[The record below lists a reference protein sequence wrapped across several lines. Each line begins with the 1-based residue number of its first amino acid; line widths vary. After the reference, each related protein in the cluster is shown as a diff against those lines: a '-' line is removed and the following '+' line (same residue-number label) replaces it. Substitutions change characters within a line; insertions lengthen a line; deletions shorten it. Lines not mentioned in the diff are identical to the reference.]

1 MMFLVRAA
9 RHLVRRADA
18 RMRRFAADARASVA
32 VEMAF
37 VLPIFATMAF
47 LTWDA
52 GTVYTQYNR
61 STSNLY
67 SLGDIIATRT
77 SDLTCDRLDSI
88 AELVYDSYA
97 YGNWARRT
105 GAGMDFDRNGALDF
119 RFRITM
125 VRAETR
131 PNGSVRGLIEWEY
144 VRAGRSAR
152 DPGNYIRIPDEMQ
165 IDGMRFVIVDGFIF
179 LAPTFNYLGIFDMDP
194 DRGGSEGRF
203 DLEQFFPLRFV
214 PNIALVEEPGDR
226 FDDKCKG

>member
-1 MMFLVRAA
+1 MTPPVLSARRPFKRAA
-9 RHLVRRADA
+9 I
-18 RMRRFAADARASVA
+18 RMRRLVGDVRGSVA

-37 VLPIFATMAF
+37 VLPIFASMAF

-67 SLGDIIATRT
+67 SLGDIISTRT
-77 SDLTCDRLDSI
+77 ADLTCDRLDAI
-88 AELVYDSYA
+88 AELVYQSYA

-105 GAGMDFDRNGALDF
+105 GAGMDFDADGALDF
-119 RFRITM
+119 RFRLTM

-131 PNGSVRGLIEWEY
+131 PNGSIRGRIEWEY

-152 DPGNYIRIPDEMQ
+152 DAGRLIGIPDEMR
-165 IDGMRFVIVDGFIF
+165 IDGMRFLIVDGFIF
-179 LAPTFNYLGIFDMDP
+179 LAPALNYLGIFDYHP
-194 DRGGSEGRF
+194 SEGRTDGRF
-203 DLEQFFPLRFV
+203 DMQQFFPLRFV
-214 PNIALVEEPGDR
+214 PNVALVEEPGDL